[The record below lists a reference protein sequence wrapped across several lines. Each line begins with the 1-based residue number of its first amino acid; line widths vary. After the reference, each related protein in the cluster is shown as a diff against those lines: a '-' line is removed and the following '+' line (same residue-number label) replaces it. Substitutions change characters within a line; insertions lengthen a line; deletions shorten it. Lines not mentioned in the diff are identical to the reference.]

1 MNERPDELFDE
12 TRLRRALRLEASER
26 PPRLDVAALAV
37 LSGEQDPAA
46 RAVGGRAMVAA
57 AVAGGVL
64 LAFAAVG
71 VATQA
76 PALLAVGLDEAI
88 ALVVRAA
95 VPADGA
101 LALAQDPTVPIAL
114 LAAVVFAAAYELV
127 QRRERVRVANA
138 S

>member
-46 RAVGGRAMVAA
+46 RAVGGRAMVA
-57 AVAGGVL
+57 V
-64 LAFAAVG
+64 AFAAVG

-88 ALVVRAA
+88 ALVARAA

-101 LALAQDPTVPIAL
+101 LALAQEPTVPIAL

>member
-88 ALVVRAA
+88 ALVARAA
-95 VPADGA
+95 VPADRA
-101 LALAQDPTVPIAL
+101 LALAQEPTVPVAL
-114 LAAVVFAAAYELV
+114 LAAALFAAAYELA

>member
-76 PALLAVGLDEAI
+76 PALLAGGLDEAI
-88 ALVVRAA
+88 ALVARAA

-101 LALAQDPTVPIAL
+101 LALAQEPTVPIAL

>member
-12 TRLRRALRLEASER
+12 ARLRRALRLEASER

-88 ALVVRAA
+88 ALVARAA

-101 LALAQDPTVPIAL
+101 LALAQEPTVPIAL

>member
-76 PALLAVGLDEAI
+76 PALLAGGLDEAI
-88 ALVVRAA
+88 ALVARAA
-95 VPADGA
+95 VPADRA
-101 LALAQDPTVPIAL
+101 LALAQEPTVPVAL

>member
-1 MNERPDELFDE
+1 
-12 TRLRRALRLEASER
+12 
-26 PPRLDVAALAV
+26 
-37 LSGEQDPAA
+37 
-46 RAVGGRAMVAA
+46 MVAA

-88 ALVVRAA
+88 ALVARAA

-101 LALAQDPTVPIAL
+101 LALAQEPTVPIAL

>member
-1 MNERPDELFDE
+1 MNAVEAMPDGG
-12 TRLRRALRLEASER
+12 TLRLEASER

-88 ALVVRAA
+88 ALVARAA

-101 LALAQDPTVPIAL
+101 LALAQEPTVPIAL

>member
-76 PALLAVGLDEAI
+76 PALLAGGLDEAI
-88 ALVVRAA
+88 ALVARAA
-95 VPADGA
+95 VPADRA
-101 LALAQDPTVPIAL
+101 LALAQEPTVPIAL

>member
-88 ALVVRAA
+88 ALVARAA

-101 LALAQDPTVPIAL
+101 LALAQEPTVPIAL
-114 LAAVVFAAAYELV
+114 LAAVVFAAAYDLV

>member
-71 VATQA
+71 VARA

-88 ALVVRAA
+88 ALVARAA

-101 LALAQDPTVPIAL
+101 LALAQEPTVPIAL

>member
-88 ALVVRAA
+88 ALVARAA

-101 LALAQDPTVPIAL
+101 LALAQEPTVPIAL

>member
-88 ALVVRAA
+88 ALVARAA
-95 VPADGA
+95 VPADRA
-101 LALAQDPTVPIAL
+101 LALAQEPTVPIAL

>member
-12 TRLRRALRLEASER
+12 TRLRRALRLEASEG

-88 ALVVRAA
+88 ALVARAA

-101 LALAQDPTVPIAL
+101 LALAQEPTVPIAL